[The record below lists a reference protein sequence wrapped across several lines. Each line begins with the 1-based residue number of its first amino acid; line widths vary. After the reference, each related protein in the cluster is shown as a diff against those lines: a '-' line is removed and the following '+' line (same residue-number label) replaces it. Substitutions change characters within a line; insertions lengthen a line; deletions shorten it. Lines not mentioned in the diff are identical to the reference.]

1 MSIVWNCIIRT
12 YRSVSIFFSLFMASL
27 DVDDFDGGMIMLFAP
42 DLSSVFPF
50 GITEVASTLRV
61 VRDSSLTSLVSVF
74 VSSLLTSLVPTF
86 WLLILCFSSSSSDN
100 NRSPK
105 GSSKSYTNKNQVIN
119 YASRGDITNFIDKW
133 RIHQNILTKTMPPFL
148 YIHWKL
154 YLSISCID
162 RWLKWKII

>member
-74 VSSLLTSLVPTF
+74 VSSLLTSLVSTF
-86 WLLILCFSSSSSDN
+86 WRLILCFSSSSSDN

-105 GSSKSYTNKNQVIN
+105 GSSKSYTNKNQDIIFESGRN
-119 YASRGDITNFIDKW
+119 IHITNSKNEWYIKVFLPKPCLRFCIS
-133 RIHQNILTKTMPPFL
+133 IENCTFLFPVLT
-148 YIHWKL
+148 
-154 YLSISCID
+154 D
-162 RWLKWKII
+162 D